1 MKTILLVLVS
11 AAIPAGAA
19 EIAGT
24 WRLTG
29 RIADVN
35 IDRVCTIRQTES
47 RIQGAC
53 KNQTGETVLTGEV
66 NGGDVT
72 WKYESKYDGATV
84 VLVFKG
90 TLESDSAIK
99 GAITASDTGG
109 NNATT
114 GTFNARRQ

>member
-1 MKTILLVLVS
+1 MKTILLALAF
-11 AAIPAGAA
+11 AAIPVGAA

-35 IDRVCTIRQTES
+35 VDRVCTLRQTES
-47 RIQGAC
+47 RIEGAC
-53 KNQTGETVLTGEV
+53 KNQTGETVLSGEV
-66 NGGDVT
+66 KGGNVT

-99 GAITASDTGG
+99 GAITASDTAG
-109 NNATT
+109 NNETT
-114 GTFNARRQ
+114 GTFDAKRQ

>member
-1 MKTILLVLVS
+1 MKTILLALVC
-11 AAIPAGAA
+11 AAIPADAA

-29 RIADVN
+29 RVADVN

-53 KNQTGETVLTGEV
+53 KNQSGETVLSGEV
-66 NGGDVT
+66 NGGNIT

-90 TLESDSAIK
+90 TLESDTAIK
-99 GAITASDTGG
+99 GTITASDTAG
-109 NNATT
+109 NNSTT
-114 GTFNARRQ
+114 GTFNAKRE

>member
-1 MKTILLVLVS
+1 MKTTLLVLVL

-47 RIQGAC
+47 RIEGAC
-53 KNQTGETVLTGEV
+53 KNQTGETVLSGEV
-66 NGGDVT
+66 NGGNVK
-72 WKYESKYDGATV
+72 WKYESKYEGTTV

-90 TLESDSAIK
+90 ALESDSAIK
-99 GAITASDTGG
+99 GEITASDTEG
-109 NNATT
+109 NNATA
-114 GTFNARRQ
+114 GRFEARRQ

>member
-1 MKTILLVLVS
+1 MKTILLALVF

-19 EIAGT
+19 DVAGT

-35 IDRVCTIRQTES
+35 IDRVCTIQQTES

-53 KNQTGETVLTGEV
+53 KNQTGETVLSGEV
-66 NGGDVT
+66 NGRNVT
-72 WKYESKYDGATV
+72 WTYQSQYDGATV

-99 GAITASDTGG
+99 GAITASDTAG

-114 GTFNARRQ
+114 GTFNASRQ